1 LKARVRL
8 RITTRKQQGVCGS
21 WSFPLSFSS
30 LDSSWPDTVCGEV
43 RLTPDY
49 LGLADGQVAKGALV
63 AGVLNFA
70 HSFYKHQGASDV
82 AGR

>member
-1 LKARVRL
+1 ME
-8 RITTRKQQGVCGS
+8 
-21 WSFPLSFSS
+21 FSS
-30 LDSSWPDTVCGEV
+30 FVFFFNSFQFKFFLSCAGHGFSGEV
-43 RLTPDY
+43 RLTPEY
-49 LGLADGQVAKGALV
+49 RGIADGQVAKGALV